1 MAVVLGGLT
10 PHPTSLIPEIGNE
23 SLTRLGQTVQ
33 AVKALAR
40 RVAAESPDVVVIATP
55 HGPRQDERFGL
66 FGRDWHLG
74 DFAAKKASNV
84 TLDAPGDPT
93 LAMQIA
99 RECARLGLPVDF
111 VDREHAVPLDYGL
124 SVPLYYLQHAGYQG
138 AIMPVVTSSLGRES
152 HRLFGKAIA
161 QAAGRLGKRT
171 VLLASG
177 DLSHHESAPEKVAK
191 KARRFDQ
198 LLIKLL
204 ADGSWDRIF
213 ELDAAMVEEA
223 GECGFETILVLLGAL
238 EKSLPQ
244 AELLAYEDP
253 TGVGY
258 ATLTIDV
265 QDAEEQ
271 DEEFNPAGFARQ
283 VADTFLQTDH
293 LPPHAPAHFPKQAQG
308 CFVCLHRG
316 DALEACAGALTP
328 KEGNLASCIARYTLE
343 ALHDY
348 AETTDGRHALT
359 IDELNHLSL
368 TVYMTGP
375 LEAVEGLEGFQ
386 AGKHGLVVTR
396 GDDYGVALPEPGFD
410 RPEQMLEIAL
420 ERAGL
425 TGTDDY
431 KLERFTA
438 EAHPEKGHPAW

>member
-10 PHPTSLIPEIGNE
+10 PHPTSLIPEIGGE
-23 SLTRLGQTVQ
+23 SLHALGATVQ

-66 FGRDWHLG
+66 FCRDWLLT
-74 DFAAKKASNV
+74 DFAREHAPEVA
-84 TLDAPGDPT
+84 LDAPGDPT
-93 LAMQIA
+93 LSLQIA
-99 RECARLGLPVDF
+99 RECTRLGLPVDF
-111 VDREHAVPLDYGL
+111 VDRERPVALDYGL
-124 SVPLYYLQHAGYQG
+124 AVPLYYLQKAGYQG
-138 AIMPVVTSSLGRES
+138 PIQPVVTSGLGRES

-161 QAAGRLGKRT
+161 QAAGRLGKRV

-177 DLSHHESAPEKVAK
+177 DLSHHEAGTQKAQK

-198 LLIKLL
+198 LLVKLL
-204 ADGSWDRIF
+204 EDGRWDRVYD
-213 ELDAAMVEEA
+213 LDPAMVEEA
-223 GECGFETILVLLGAL
+223 GECGYETILVLMGAL

-271 DEEFNPAGFARQ
+271 DTEFNPAGFARQ
-283 VADTFLQTDH
+283 VADTFLQTER
-293 LPPHAPAHFPKQAQG
+293 LPHAPAHFPHDARG
-308 CFVCLHRG
+308 CFVCVHRG
-316 DALEACAGALTP
+316 DVLEACAGALTP
-328 KEGNLASCIARYTLE
+328 KEPNLATCIARYTLE
-343 ALHDY
+343 ALNDY
-348 AETTDGRHALT
+348 AQTADGRHALT

-368 TVYMTGP
+368 TVYMTGE
-375 LEAVEGLEGFQ
+375 LEPVEGLEGFQ
-386 AGKHGLVVTR
+386 TGKHGLVVSK
-396 GDDYGVALPEPGFD
+396 GVHYGVALPEPGRD
-410 RPEQMLEIAL
+410 QPHRMLEIAL

-425 TGTDDY
+425 TGTDGY
-431 KLERFTA
+431 MLERFAA